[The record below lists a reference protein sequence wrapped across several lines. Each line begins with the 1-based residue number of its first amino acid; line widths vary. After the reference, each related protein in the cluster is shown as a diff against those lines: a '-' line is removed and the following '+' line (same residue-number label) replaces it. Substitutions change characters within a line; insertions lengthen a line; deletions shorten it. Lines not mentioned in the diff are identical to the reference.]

1 VIPSIKWT
9 ATKLAIFT
17 MVTIAVTTWLA
28 AIIGNFSLFSS
39 PYEVSAQFTDATGL
53 MQGDV
58 VKAAGVTVGRVE
70 EIRVEDGVAK
80 VTMSLQDGAEVPSDV
95 RAQIRFRNLIGQRMV
110 TLVQPSDG
118 SGTSELLEPGDQISL
133 DKTDPAFDLSAL
145 FNGLRPL
152 IRSTSPEDI
161 NIVARTL
168 VEALQGRE
176 DQVAGF
182 LGNVADISEMLA
194 SKDTELSS
202 LLDNVNIVT
211 DDLKGRGDQLNATLA
226 DLNTFFGAL
235 QESRGDLEVALQ
247 TLDESATRFGRII
260 EANDENI
267 EGELKD
273 LRILFDAIDDKRD
286 DLRGALRALPE
297 FLIGV
302 ERVTSYGQ
310 WGNSHLIH
318 ICKDD
323 FGTCGSRWRP

>member
-1 VIPSIKWT
+1 MIGSIKLA
-9 ATKLAIFT
+9 ATKLALFT
-17 MVTIAVTTWLA
+17 LVTIAVTGWLA
-28 AIIGNFSLFSS
+28 GIIGNFSFFGS

-53 MQGDV
+53 LRGDV
-58 VKAAGVTVGRVE
+58 VKAAGVTVGRVQD
-70 EIRVEDGVAK
+70 IRVEDGVAQ
-80 VTMSLQDGAEVPSDV
+80 VTLQLQEGSEIPSDV

-118 SGTSELLEPGDQISL
+118 SLAGELLEPGDRISL
-133 DKTDPAFDLSAL
+133 DNTDPAFDLSAL

-161 NIVARTL
+161 NIVARSL
-168 VEALQGRE
+168 VDALRGRE

-202 LLDNVNIVT
+202 LLDNVNVVT
-211 DDLKGRGDQLNATLA
+211 DELKGRGSQLNATLA
-226 DLNTFFGAL
+226 DLNSFFGAL
-235 QESRGDLEVALQ
+235 QESRGDLDVALQ

-267 EGELKD
+267 EGELED
-273 LRILFDAIDDKRD
+273 LRILFDAIDDKRN

-297 FLIGV
+297 FLVGV
-302 ERVTSYGQ
+302 ERVTTYGQ
-310 WGNSHLIH
+310 WGNGHLVH